1 MFAPAATAV
10 QALTATLGC
19 VPPPSCRYEFLSTG
33 LPRELQADTA
43 QLSGVGKLVSL
54 NVHGLTPLALATK
67 LGDHSMCKHILRK
80 QCAILWVRGNPSTQ
94 ETEADPHPRPR
105 GNPSTHTEDRSGPSP
120 PPSPSPSAAHDDS
133 PQVWGPVTQYS
144 MDLNNIDSVGSS
156 SSDMMELVARMEASR
171 ETTALLLDSFLG
183 GFLNKLFVQ
192 KWHLYGWKV
201 LAALT
206 AA

>member
-1 MFAPAATAV
+1 
-10 QALTATLGC
+10 
-19 VPPPSCRYEFLSTG
+19 
-33 LPRELQADTA
+33 
-43 QLSGVGKLVSL
+43 
-54 NVHGLTPLALATK
+54 
-67 LGDHSMCKHILRK
+67 
-80 QCAILWVRGNPSTQ
+80 
-94 ETEADPHPRPR
+94 
-105 GNPSTHTEDRSGPSP
+105 
-120 PPSPSPSAAHDDS
+120 
-133 PQVWGPVTQYS
+133 